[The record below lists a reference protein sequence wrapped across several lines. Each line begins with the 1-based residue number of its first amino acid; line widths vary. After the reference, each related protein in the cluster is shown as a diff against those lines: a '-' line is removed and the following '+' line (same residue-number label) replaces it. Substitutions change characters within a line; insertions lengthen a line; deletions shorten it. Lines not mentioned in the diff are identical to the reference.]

1 MGYWE
6 SHLGSLEEQ
15 PVLLLLSPEQTPTRL
30 FLRSVLWAETVT
42 LEQTH
47 LGKARCRRQ
56 HSTETQDE
64 ILSLDAIRIV
74 RRLKMERNHGFV
86 QFSGHPWT

>member
-74 RRLKMERNHGFV
+74 RRLKMERTHGFV